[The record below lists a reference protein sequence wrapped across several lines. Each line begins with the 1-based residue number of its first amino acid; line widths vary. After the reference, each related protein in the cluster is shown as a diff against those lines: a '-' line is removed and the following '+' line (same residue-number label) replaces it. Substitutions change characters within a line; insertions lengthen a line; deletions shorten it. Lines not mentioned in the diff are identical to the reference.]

1 MHILVTGAAGMVG
14 RKLIEHLA
22 QVGRIGGREIE
33 SALLHDIVEPTGP
46 EFAPFKIETV
56 AERLS
61 NAAELS
67 MMVQRNGANVPVT
80 LRFPEGE

>member
-1 MHILVTGAAGMVG
+1 VLDGTPV
-14 RKLIEHLA
+14 R
-22 QVGRIGGREIE
+22 
-33 SALLHDIVEPTGP
+33 DI
-46 EFAPFKIETV
+46 KIENI

-67 MMVQRNGANVPVT
+67 MTVQRNGANVPVT